1 MALTTFIVVI
11 SIENIYNIVV
21 FFLKSTFVNCNNVTN
36 NFWLNQA
43 IWFVSRGS
51 NTVLWVYPFMIMWI
65 IKIKKDQ
72 NKVERK
78 KNESKANIT
87 THTSLTDFD
96 NDSESEGGV
105 PEQDEGYKQEEGVYN
120 SKGSTLF
127 I

>member
-1 MALTTFIVVI
+1 M
-11 SIENIYNIVV
+11 
-21 FFLKSTFVNCNNVTN
+21 FFANSTSVNCNNVTN
-36 NFWLNQA
+36 NFGLNQA

-72 NKVERK
+72 NKVGRK

-96 NDSESEGGV
+96 NDSESEGDV
-105 PEQDEGYKQEEGVYN
+105 PEQDEGYKQEGGVYN
-120 SKGSTLF
+120 
-127 I
+127 